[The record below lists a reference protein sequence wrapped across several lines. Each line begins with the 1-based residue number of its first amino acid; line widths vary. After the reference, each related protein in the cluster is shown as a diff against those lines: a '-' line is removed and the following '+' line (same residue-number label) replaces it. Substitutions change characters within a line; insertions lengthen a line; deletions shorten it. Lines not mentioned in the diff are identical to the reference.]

1 MDIAEDELR
10 KEAKDVSLP
19 RVQGLLQQATQTST
33 LGTDP
38 HRGDLTCS
46 LASHNLI
53 QHLHLIQSAGEE
65 HSDSNHSS
73 HPSQGLK
80 GVEALILD
88 YRVGWPVSLV
98 LSRRA
103 ITKYQLLSRLLYF
116 RWAKDTVTQLHL
128 NNKLFLNQSLT
139 RSISCWHCTSPPS
152 HPVPTLTLLSQIYH
166 FFIFFSSISPLPPSS
181 LICLLLLI
189 TANM

>member
-1 MDIAEDELR
+1 MQFMDIAEDELR

-53 QHLHLIQSAGEE
+53 QHLHLIQSAGE
-65 HSDSNHSS
+65 DNNDGNQANHA
-73 HPSQGLK
+73 SQGLK

-116 RWAKDTVTQLHL
+116 R
-128 NNKLFLNQSLT
+128 
-139 RSISCWHCTSPPS
+139 
-152 HPVPTLTLLSQIYH
+152 
-166 FFIFFSSISPLPPSS
+166 
-181 LICLLLLI
+181 
-189 TANM
+189 